1 MPIPI
6 PYVSSDIEPNQGA
19 MTEPGGPLPG
29 SMDCPA
35 EPDVV
40 RRDRFELLSAYLDG
54 EVTAQDRA
62 LVEHWL
68 NTDSSAK
75 CLYHRLL
82 CLRQG
87 CQELCLQDA
96 PGRVTVSQV
105 LQRLR
110 YRLGTI
116 TMATAGIL
124 VLATLNL
131 LSGEVDLSSRV
142 EHRLPTGRV
151 LEVTLD
157 QPVFPIPKLQKTSSP
172 HLPTGKPSH
181 NPSADSQLEPVR

>member
-1 MPIPI
+1 MPI
-6 PYVSSDIEPNQGA
+6 PYVPTDADPSRGA
-19 MTEPGGPLPG
+19 MTKPRQPLDG
-29 SMDCPA
+29 SMSCPI

-62 LVEHWL
+62 VVQHWL
-68 NTDSSAK
+68 NTDPSVK

-87 CQELCLQDA
+87 CQELCLHDD
-96 PGRVTVSQV
+96 PGRITASQV
-105 LQRLR
+105 IQRLR

-131 LSGEVDLSSRV
+131 LSVEGNLSSRV
-142 EHRLPTGRV
+142 EPRLPTGGV

-157 QPVFPIPKLQKTSSP
+157 KPVFPIPKLQGIYLP
-172 HLPTGKPSH
+172 HSLEDKLSD
-181 NPSADSQLEPVR
+181 NLSIDSQL

>member
-1 MPIPI
+1 
-6 PYVSSDIEPNQGA
+6 
-19 MTEPGGPLPG
+19 MTKPKQIFDR
-29 SMDCPA
+29 SMSCPV

-40 RRDRFELLSAYLDG
+40 RRDCFELLSAYLDG

-62 LVEHWL
+62 VVEHWL
-68 NTDSSAK
+68 NTDPSVK

-87 CQELCLQDA
+87 CQELCLHDDPVQ
-96 PGRVTVSQV
+96 VTASQV

-110 YRLGTI
+110 YHLGTI

-124 VLATLNL
+124 VLAILNL
-131 LSGEVDLSSRV
+131 LSGEANLSSRV
-142 EHRLPTGRV
+142 ESRFPSGRV

-157 QPVFPIPKLQKTSSP
+157 QPVFPIPKLQGISHLHTSEA
-172 HLPTGKPSH
+172 KPLDNLST
-181 NPSADSQLEPVR
+181 DSQL

>member
-1 MPIPI
+1 MSI
-6 PYVSSDIEPNQGA
+6 PYVPSDAEPSRGA
-19 MTEPGGPLPG
+19 TTKPRQPLDG
-29 SMDCPA
+29 LMNCPT

-62 LVEHWL
+62 VVQHWL
-68 NTDSSAK
+68 NTDPSVK

-87 CQELCLQDA
+87 CQELCLHDN
-96 PGRVTVSQV
+96 PGRVIASQV
-105 LQRLR
+105 FQRLR

-116 TMATAGIL
+116 TMATGGIL

-142 EHRLPTGRV
+142 QHSLLTGRV

-157 QPVFPIPKLQKTSSP
+157 QPVFPIPKLQGISP
-172 HLPTGKPSH
+172 THASQDIPS
-181 NPSADSQLEPVR
+181 D

>member
-1 MPIPI
+1 MPI
-6 PYVSSDIEPNQGA
+6 PYVPSDAEPSGGA
-19 MTEPGGPLPG
+19 TTKLRQPLDGPITCSL
-29 SMDCPA
+29 

-62 LVEHWL
+62 VVQHWL
-68 NTDSSAK
+68 QTDPSVK

-87 CQELCLQDA
+87 CQELGLQND
-96 PGRVTVSQV
+96 PGRVTASQV
-105 LQRLR
+105 IQRLR

-116 TMATAGIL
+116 TMATASIL

-131 LSGEVDLSSRV
+131 LSGEVNFSSRA
-142 EHRLPTGRV
+142 EPRLSTGRV

-157 QPVFPIPKLQKTSSP
+157 QPVFPIPKQGIPPLHPWEDRPLDNLSSI
-172 HLPTGKPSH
+172 
-181 NPSADSQLEPVR
+181 DSQL